1 MDTLKRILLMA
12 IAILIPA
19 TSNPVRGANI
29 ETLLM
34 PGEVI
39 QGHAKLESE
48 CSSCH
53 VRFRKGTQKE
63 LCLDCHKEVNKDI
76 KGKRGYH
83 GRLPD
88 IANTDCKSCHSE
100 HLGREADIVHL
111 DPLSFK
117 HTQTDFPLRGAHTS
131 VACSACHKAGKKYA
145 EAPSRCSSCHGKQ
158 DPHKGNLGEDCQ
170 NCHTTQNWQKFD
182 FDHDKTD
189 FPLHGAHRDTACNTC
204 HINERYK
211 KTAKTCNSCHA
222 LDDVHKGVNGP
233 DCADCHNERKWRESD
248 FDHGR
253 DTKFALKG
261 KHADARCER
270 CHVDPVKDK
279 TPDTACVSCHRGDD
293 AHHGR
298 YGTKCQ
304 SCHSETSWKKA
315 RFDHARSTKFP
326 LEGRHEQLVCSACH
340 RGDLYKEQLS
350 VQCNSCH
357 QVDDVHRGQEG
368 KQCERC
374 HQASGWGDSIVF
386 DHGLTR
392 FPLLGLHATVPCE
405 ECHVSS
411 AFKDTPHDCISC
423 HKDDDDHKATLGTAC
438 HTCHNPNSW
447 GVWLF
452 DHNEQTDF
460 ELLGAHRELHCS
472 DCHNRP
478 ADDGV
483 SQSKQCNTC
492 HKSDDIHRGQFGS
505 DCARCHSTE
514 SFRDVQ
520 IKR

>member
-19 TSNPVRGANI
+19 ISNPVRSANI

-34 PGEVI
+34 PGDVI
-39 QGHAKLESE
+39 QGHAKLESQ

-53 VRFRKGTQKE
+53 VRFRKGTQTQ
-63 LCLDCHKEVNKDI
+63 LCLDCHKAVNKDI
-76 KGKRGYH
+76 KGATGYH
-83 GRLPD
+83 GRLVN
-88 IANTDCKSCHSE
+88 IATTDCKSCHSE
-100 HLGREADIVHL
+100 HLGRDADIVRL
-111 DPLSFK
+111 DPLTFK
-117 HTQTDFPLRGAHTS
+117 HTQTDFALQGAHTS
-131 VACSACHKAGKKYA
+131 VACSACHKTGKKYA
-145 EAPSRCSSCHGKQ
+145 EAPSRCSSCHGKH
-158 DPHKGNLGEDCQ
+158 DPHKGNLGQDCQ
-170 NCHTTQNWQKFD
+170 NCHTTQNWGEFD

-189 FPLHGAHRDTACNTC
+189 FLLQGAHRSTACNSC

-211 KTAKTCNSCHA
+211 KTPKSCYSCHA
-222 LDDVHKGVNGP
+222 LDDVHKGINGP
-233 DCADCHNERKWRESD
+233 DCADCHNARKWGESD
-248 FDHGR
+248 FDHDR

-261 KHADARCER
+261 KHAQVRCET

-279 TPDTACVSCHRGDD
+279 APDTACVSCHRGDD

-315 RFDHARSTKFP
+315 RFDHARSTEFP
-326 LEGRHEQLVCSACH
+326 LEGQHSQLVCSACH
-340 RGDLYKEQLS
+340 RGDISQEKLS
-350 VQCNSCH
+350 VQCISCH
-357 QVDDVHRGQEG
+357 QVDDVHHGQEG

-374 HQASGWGDSIVF
+374 HRASGWGDSIVF

-411 AFKDTPHDCISC
+411 AFKDTPRDCISC
-423 HKDDDDHKATLGTAC
+423 HRDDDEHKTTLGTAC

-447 GVWLF
+447 AVWLF
-452 DHNEQTDF
+452 DHNKQTDF

-472 DCHNRP
+472 NCHNRP
-478 ADDGV
+478 ADNSV
-483 SQSKQCNTC
+483 SQSKQCNSC

-505 DCARCHSTE
+505 DCARCHSSE